1 MGEIAVSNPV
11 RVFVLDDHEAYLAG
25 ISRLIDAEQDLEVVG
40 RTTIRSR
47 ALDVCRMIQFAHPT
61 VACLMVSAFANDQAL
76 VDADRAGARGFIL
89 KQIRGSELLNAI
101 RLVAR
106 GIHLLE
112 QREIVAAL
120 ARLGQ

>member
-1 MGEIAVSNPV
+1 
-11 RVFVLDDHEAYLAG
+11 
-25 ISRLIDAEQDLEVVG
+25 
-40 RTTIRSR
+40 
-47 ALDVCRMIQFAHPT
+47 MIQFAHPT

-89 KQIRGSELLNAI
+89 KQIRGGELLNAI